1 MMKEQ
6 AAEEKAKEV
15 AQAAA
20 MAAEEAAQVAKEAGE
35 LTESV
40 EKVKADLTP
49 KPEPEPELRSD
60 DVEEAVGWIA
70 RWRATDPRERAP
82 GAATPASPGVALGVS
97 EAKPV
102 GGIEQKEFAKL
113 LDFGCLASKL
123 DPVIG

>member
-1 MMKEQ
+1 
-6 AAEEKAKEV
+6 
-15 AQAAA
+15 
-20 MAAEEAAQVAKEAGE
+20 MAREEAAQVAKEAGK

-49 KPEPEPELRSD
+49 KPEPELRSD

-82 GAATPASPGVALGVS
+82 GAATPASPGLALGAS
-97 EAKPV
+97 EAKPM
-102 GGIEQKEFAKL
+102 GGSEGASQKEFAKL

-123 DPVIG
+123 DPVMGLKSWLKGSKET